1 MDVCHLLL
9 DERPCHTLPR
19 KPRYHHYDQVERD
32 ETEDP
37 RRFQTLPRGRV
48 VEMVDLPMRT
58 FQREMP
64 IRETVKGMAARFEAR
79 RQGQGEVRSVE
90 QVVFFFLTQEFKGCS
105 TNMFDRFPI
114 ICVV

>member
-1 MDVCHLLL
+1 MYAIFFL

-19 KPRYHHYDQVERD
+19 KPRDHHYDQVERD

-37 RRFQTLPRGRV
+37 RQFHTLPRGHV
-48 VEMVDLPMRT
+48 VEMVDLPERT

-79 RQGQGEVRSVE
+79 RRGQGEVRSMG
-90 QVVFFFLTQEFKGCS
+90 QVSLFNLGVQRGS
-105 TNMFDRFPI
+105 TNVLDGVPI
-114 ICVV
+114 ICVI

>member
-1 MDVCHLLL
+1 MYTIFFL

-19 KPRYHHYDQVERD
+19 KPRDHHYDQVERD

-79 RQGQGEVRSVE
+79 RQGQGEVRSVG
-90 QVVFFFLTQEFKGCS
+90 QVVFGLIQEFKGGS
-105 TNMFDRFPI
+105 TDMFDRFPI
-114 ICVV
+114 ICVI